1 MNPLVKWL
9 SLICVVAAPVFSQT
23 APLTITTTSLPNGTV
38 QSSYSQSVQ
47 STGGSGTTRTWSIAT
62 GALPPGLN
70 LSGTTSTA
78 TISGTPSPTSAGSYS
93 FDVVVSDPQNQTARK
108 TLLLYI
114 QPLPLVITS
123 ASPLP
128 DGITTVNYSYVL
140 NATGGAQPYFW
151 SLAGGALPGGLSLS
165 SSGGAITGVPT
176 SVGVFNFTVAVTDR
190 FESTTTKPFTLTVR
204 TPSLT
209 ITTPNPA
216 PNGII
221 GTPYSLTFAATGGSS
236 PYVFT
241 LASGNLP
248 DGLTLAPSGALTG
261 TPTAANLF
269 TFILRVTDSPPQ
281 SITPNQTTKQFTLRI
296 TAPLSV
302 TTPSP
307 INVTVG
313 SSFTIVNTASGG
325 QTPYQWFVAQ
335 GSQLPSWLTLATD
348 GSGFLS
354 GTPPAPG
361 TTNFTIQVTD
371 AAQSSAVKALS
382 IVAQTAAPLVISTTS
397 PLPAGTVG
405 VNYPPLTFAATGGT
419 PPFTWTRDSGEIP
432 LGMSLDPATGVLS
445 GTPQISG
452 SYPIT
457 IRVTDAAKA
466 TATKLFTLPINPG
479 TLTGPTLSTTNLDF
493 FALAGGD
500 APTPQ
505 NVSLISTGA
514 ALQFTVQ
521 IDGGTAG
528 SPAPSWLVVKLLKG
542 STPARIPVAINQTG
556 LSPGKYVARIL
567 INTSDGRQSI
577 VTVNLAVDAA
587 DPKLDVSPPFL
598 RYTGS
603 PTGVL
608 TFEQNLVLRN
618 VGGGGSIA
626 FQASPV
632 EGSAWLTL
640 RDDIGQ
646 TGPNSP
652 AVMRVLANTRGLPK
666 GPRRGLI
673 RVTSSTGSVEVPV
686 TLLVQDDGPVL
697 GLNVSGLRF
706 EARAGN
712 GNSNT
717 RNAMVLNLG
726 QGVVNWKAELV
737 SGSEWLT
744 LGETAGSATPAVGSR
759 LTLSANPGSLSSGSY
774 YGLVKITDSDAT
786 SSPQFLTVVLNL
798 LDEATPPRPDPSP
811 SGLFFT
817 ARSGATAPDAQP
829 IRVFTSSSTA
839 VPFQASANTSD
850 GVAWLSINPTSGT
863 TSTQGVAQLSV
874 TVNQANLR
882 PGTYSGDVTFAFSS
896 ALIRTTNITL
906 VVLPATGSAASNF
919 RSAVGCAPTK
929 LSLTQTGLVNSF
941 AAPAG
946 WPTPLIVRLADD
958 CGDPV
963 LNGQVVATFSNGDPA
978 LTMRLTVP
986 DNGLYSATW
995 APGGV
1000 SGAVTVTARANAPNL
1015 AATTADITGSVTP
1028 NKVPVLT
1035 PNAVVNNLNSLNGA
1049 PLSPGAV
1056 AQVHGLAL
1064 APSTVEP
1071 PGIPLRKTFN
1081 GTRVLVGA
1089 FEAPLY
1095 FLSDGQLNV
1104 QIPTELQADRE
1115 YSIVVEANGGL
1126 TLPDSVTLAQTQP
1139 GVAAFADRRIIA
1151 QHSSNFTLIT
1161 PTAPAQQG
1169 EVIILYLIGM
1179 GATDVLVA
1187 SANASPSVEPL
1198 ARVRALPTVTV
1209 GNRPATVA
1217 FAGLTPGAVGLY
1229 QINLFVPTGGTGDLP
1244 VVISQNGVEANTTVL
1259 PVR

>member
-1 MNPLVKWL
+1 MNPSVKWL
-9 SLICVVAAPVFSQT
+9 SLICVVAAPVFSQSL
-23 APLTITTTSLPNGTV
+23 PLTITTSSLPDGTIQTSYSQSVQSSGGVGAARTWSIASGALPPGLSLSGTTATATISGTPTAVGFYSFDVLVRDQAGQTARKSLSINIQPPPLNITTTSLPNGT
-38 QSSYSQSVQ
+38 
-47 STGGSGTTRTWSIAT
+47 AT
-62 GALPPGLN
+62 V
-70 LSGTTSTA
+70 
-78 TISGTPSPTSAGSYS
+78 SYS
-93 FDVVVSDPQNQTARK
+93 F
-108 TLLLYI
+108 
-114 QPLPLVITS
+114 
-123 ASPLP
+123 
-128 DGITTVNYSYVL
+128 VL
-140 NATGGAQPYFW
+140 NATGGTPPYTW
-151 SLAGGALPGGLSLS
+151 SLAAGPLPAGLSLS
-165 SSGGAITGVPT
+165 SGGQIAGTPTTTGSYPVRI
-176 SVGVFNFTVAVTDR
+176 GVTDSAQR
-190 FESTTTKPFTLTVR
+190 SDIASFTLVIQAAA
-204 TPSLT
+204 LT
-209 ITTPNPA
+209 ITTPSPA
-216 PNGII
+216 PNGVV
-221 GTPYSLTFAATGGSS
+221 GTPYSLTFVATGGSS

-241 LASGNLP
+241 LAGGNLP
-248 DGLTLAPSGALTG
+248 NGLTLSPSGALTG
-261 TPTAANLF
+261 TPTTPNLYSF
-269 TFILRVTDSPPQ
+269 TLRATDSPPQ
-281 SITPNQTTKQFTLRI
+281 GITPNQTTKQFTLRI
-296 TAPLSV
+296 TAPLTV

-307 INVTVG
+307 VNVTVG

-325 QTPYQWFVAQ
+325 QTPYQWFLAQ
-335 GSQLPSWLTLATD
+335 GSTPLPSWLTLATD

-354 GTPPAPG
+354 GTPPASG

-371 AAQSSAVKALS
+371 ALQNSAVKALS
-382 IVAQTAAPLVISTTS
+382 IVAQTGAPLVISTPS

-405 VNYPPLTFAATGGT
+405 VSYPPLTFTATGGN

-432 LGMSLDPATGVLS
+432 LGMSLDPASGVLS

-466 TATKLFTLPINPG
+466 TVTKLFTLPINPG

-505 NVSLISTGA
+505 NVSLISTVA

-528 SPAPSWLVVKLLKG
+528 SPAPSWLRVKLLRG
-542 STPARIPVAINQTG
+542 ATPARIPVAVDQT
-556 LSPGKYVARIL
+556 LLQPGKYIARIL

-603 PTGVL
+603 PNGVL

-618 VGGGGSIA
+618 IGGGGSIA

-697 GLNVSGLRF
+697 GLNLSGLRF

-712 GNSNT
+712 GDSNT

-744 LGETAGSATPAVGSR
+744 LGETAGSATPTVGSR
-759 LTLSANPGSLSSGSY
+759 LPLSANPGSLSSGSY
-774 YGLVKITDSDAT
+774 YGLVKITDSDAS
-786 SSPQFLTVVLNL
+786 SSPQFLTVVLNV

-817 ARSGATAPDAQP
+817 ARSGGPAPAAQP
-829 IRVFTSSSTA
+829 IRVFTSSSA
-839 VPFQASANTSD
+839 SVPFQTSANTSD
-850 GVAWLSINPTSGT
+850 GGGWMSLTPASGT
-863 TSTQGVAQLSV
+863 TSTQGVAQVSV
-874 TVNQANLR
+874 TVNPTNLP

-896 ALIRTTNITL
+896 TLIRTTNITL
-906 VVLPATGSAASNF
+906 VVLPAIGSAASKS
-919 RSAVGCAPTK
+919 RSATGCAPAK

-986 DNGLYSATW
+986 DSGLYSATW

-1015 AATTADITGSVTP
+1015 ASTTADITGSVTP
-1028 NKVPVLT
+1028 NKVPVLF
-1035 PNAVVNNLNSLNGA
+1035 PNRVVNNLNSLNGA
-1049 PLSPGAV
+1049 PLSPGMV
-1056 AQVHGLAL
+1056 AQVHGSAL
-1064 APSTVEP
+1064 APSTAEP
-1071 PGIPLRKTFN
+1071 GVLPLRKTFN

-1095 FLSDGQLNV
+1095 FLSDAQLNV
-1104 QIPTELQADRE
+1104 QIPTELAPDRE
-1115 YSIVVEANGGL
+1115 YAIVVEGNGGL
-1126 TLPDSVTLAQTQP
+1126 TLPDSLTLAQAQP
-1139 GVAAFADRRIIA
+1139 GVAAFSDRRIIA
-1151 QHSSNFTLIT
+1151 QHLNFALIT

-1169 EVIILYLIGM
+1169 EAITLYLVGM

-1187 SANASPSVEPL
+1187 SATPSPSVEPL
-1198 ARVRALPTVTV
+1198 ARVKALPTVTV
-1209 GNRPATVA
+1209 GGRPASVI

>member
-1 MNPLVKWL
+1 MNPIVKWL

-38 QSSYSQSVQ
+38 QSPYNQPVQ
-47 STGGSGTTRTWSIAT
+47 SSGGVGTARTWSIAS

-78 TISGTPSPTSAGSYS
+78 TISGTPTPTSAGSYS

-108 TLLLYI
+108 TLFLYI

-140 NATGGAQPYFW
+140 NQSGGASPYSW
-151 SLAGGALPGGLSLS
+151 YLASGSLPNGLNL

-176 SVGVFNFTVAVTDR
+176 SVGVFNFTVGVSDR
-190 FESTTTKPFTLTVR
+190 FETTTTKPFTLTVR

-209 ITTPNPA
+209 ITTPTP
-216 PNGII
+216 PQNGII
-221 GTPYSLTFAATGGSS
+221 GTPYSLIFAATGGSS
-236 PYVFT
+236 PYTFT
-241 LASGNLP
+241 LANGNLP
-248 DGLTLAPSGALTG
+248 DGLTLASSGALTG
-261 TPTAANLF
+261 TPTTAN
-269 TFILRVTDSPPQ
+269 TYNFIIRVTDSPPQ
-281 SITPNQTTKQFTLRI
+281 IAPNQATKQFTLRI
-296 TAPLSV
+296 TAPLTV

-313 SSFTIVNTASGG
+313 SSFAIVNTASGG

-405 VNYPPLTFAATGGT
+405 VNYPPLTFTATGGT

-452 SYPIT
+452 SYPLT
-457 IRVTDAAKA
+457 IRVTDNAKA
-466 TATKLFTLPINPG
+466 TVTKLFTLPINPG
-479 TLTGPTLSTTNLDF
+479 TLTGPSLSTTNLDF

-542 STPARIPVAINQTG
+542 STPARIPVAVNQTG

-603 PTGVL
+603 PNGVL

-646 TGPNSP
+646 TGPNAP
-652 AVMRVLANTRGLPK
+652 AVMRVLANTRGLPR

-717 RNAMVLNLG
+717 RDAMVLNLG

-744 LGETAGSATPAVGSR
+744 LGETAGSATLTVPSR
-759 LTLSANPGSLSSGSY
+759 LPLSANPGSLSSGSY

-786 SSPQFLTVVLNL
+786 SSPQFLTVVLNV
-798 LDEATPPRPDPSP
+798 LDEATPARPDPSP

-817 ARSGATAPDAQP
+817 ARSRGPAPAAQP
-829 IRVFTSSSTA
+829 IRVFTSSTTA
-839 VPFQASANTSD
+839 IPFQASANASD
-850 GVAWLSINPTSGT
+850 GGWMSIAPASGT
-863 TSTQGVAQLSV
+863 TSTQGVAQVSV
-874 TVNQANLR
+874 TVNPTNLP
-882 PGTYSGDVTFAFSS
+882 PGTYSGDVTFAFSNT
-896 ALIRTTNITL
+896 LIRTTNITL
-906 VVLPATGSAASNF
+906 VVLPAAGSAASNS
-919 RSAVGCAPTK
+919 RSAVGCAPAK

-1000 SGAVTVTARANAPNL
+1000 AGAVTVTARANAPNL
-1015 AATTADITGSVTP
+1015 AATTADITGTVTP
-1028 NKVPVLT
+1028 NKVPVLF
-1035 PNAVVNNLNSLNGA
+1035 PNRVVNNLNSLNGA
-1049 PLSPGAV
+1049 PLSPGMV
-1056 AQVHGLAL
+1056 AQVHGSAL
-1064 APSTVEP
+1064 APSTAEP
-1071 PGIPLRKTFN
+1071 GVLPLRKTFN

-1095 FLSDGQLNV
+1095 FLSDAQLNV
-1104 QIPTELQADRE
+1104 QIPTELAPDRE
-1115 YSIVVEANGGL
+1115 YSIVVEGNGGL
-1126 TLPDSVTLAQTQP
+1126 TLPDSLTLAQAQP

-1151 QHSSNFTLIT
+1151 QHLNFALIT

-1169 EVIILYLIGM
+1169 EAITLYLVGM

-1187 SANASPSVEPL
+1187 SATPSPSVEPL
-1198 ARVRALPTVTV
+1198 ARVKAQPTVTV
-1209 GNRPATVA
+1209 GGRPASVI